1 VDWSAEPP
9 GGAIEVAGRNR
20 SNTFD
25 GALEALRGGAQ
36 DGGAL
41 ASEGTTVA
49 EVAGGMMHAAGGPA
63 GIGLFALSSA
73 AEVIQQLGPQA
84 DLQRQAV
91 GLGGTLN
98 PDGTMQGSALAL
110 GGLPP
115 VVIEVHDEAGL
126 AAAMRQANGGGNF
139 IISLGADIAL
149 TGDLPALDSQA
160 GGTSIAGKG
169 HTLEAPDSGTGW

>member
-1 VDWSAEPP
+1 V
-9 GGAIEVAGRNR
+9 
-20 SNTFD
+20 
-25 GALEALRGGAQ
+25 
-36 DGGAL
+36 
-41 ASEGTTVA
+41 GTTVGV
-49 EVAGGMMHAAGGPA
+49 VAGGMMHVAGGPA

-126 AAAMRQANGGGNF
+126 AAAMRQANGGNF

-149 TGDLPALDSQA
+149 TGDLPVLDSQA

-169 HTLEAPDSGTGW
+169 TRWTRRTVP